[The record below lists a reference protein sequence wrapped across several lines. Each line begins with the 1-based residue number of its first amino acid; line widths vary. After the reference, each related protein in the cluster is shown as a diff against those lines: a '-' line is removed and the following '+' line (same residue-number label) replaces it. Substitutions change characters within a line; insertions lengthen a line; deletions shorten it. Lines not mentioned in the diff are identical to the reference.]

1 MNSKGVIAA
10 VCGMVM
16 AMPVLMPQAAAQ
28 VVEDFKSLSSNQ
40 YGEQYPMV
48 NSQRIVRGRILAPAA
63 HEVFLQINGIN
74 YPMTKDAE
82 GYWTGDS
89 DPLDE
94 GNHYYGLV
102 IDGATVPDP
111 ASLFLYGSGAE
122 RTQLEIPAQD
132 EYKYA
137 LRDVPHG
144 QIREIFFHSDVT
156 GGLRHIFV
164 YTPPQ

>member
-74 YPMTKDAE
+74 YPMK
-82 GYWTGDS
+82 GIG
-89 DPLDE
+89 P
-94 GNHYYGLV
+94 V
-102 IDGATVPDP
+102 IPILWMRVTTITDWSLTALLSLILPACSCMAPVPSAPNWRFLPRMNTNMHCVMFPTV
-111 ASLFLYGSGAE
+111 
-122 RTQLEIPAQD
+122 R
-132 EYKYA
+132 
-137 LRDVPHG
+137 
-144 QIREIFFHSDVT
+144 
-156 GGLRHIFV
+156 
-164 YTPPQ
+164 